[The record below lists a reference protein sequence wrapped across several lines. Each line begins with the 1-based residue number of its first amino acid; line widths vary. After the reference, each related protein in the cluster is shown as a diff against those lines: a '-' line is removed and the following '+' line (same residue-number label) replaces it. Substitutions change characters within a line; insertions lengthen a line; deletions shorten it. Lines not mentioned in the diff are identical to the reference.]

1 MKSSTKTSSISL
13 GLIVFCNS
21 GGLAI
26 QTRRLAELLKPDK
39 ILLIDSRGFSPNKQH
54 HLEWYPP
61 EKTQV
66 TTSFPPRNYEI
77 LQFIKGLTHVFT
89 CENPYNF
96 YLVLACQRLGIKVI
110 CQTNYEFCENLDSPH
125 LPVPDLFLMPSH
137 WMVDEMKARFGED
150 RVRYLPPPID
160 PAEFEKA
167 REENV
172 SREYYSQP
180 IHKAPVRFLH
190 IVGTLAWQ
198 DRNGTLDLLASLPFA
213 QGDFEL
219 VIKSQHELPP
229 EYACSDPRVT
239 FEIGNVEKNSD
250 LYFNFDALILP
261 RRYGGLSLS
270 TNEALMSAL
279 PVLMPDISPN
289 NKWLPKEWLVPAT
302 KKGEFRARA
311 MIEYFQ
317 VDPQVLAKKIDEWI
331 DVLPSKYRAYS
342 IGCRNFSSR
351 SVESDYEEIFI

>member
-1 MKSSTKTSSISL
+1 MKSSTPTSSIKL
-13 GLIVFCNS
+13 GIICFANS
-21 GGLAI
+21 GGLGI

-150 RVRYLPPPID
+150 RVLYLPPPID
-160 PAEFEKA
+160 PEEFEKA
-167 REENV
+167 REENFW
-172 SREYYSQP
+172 RELYYQ
-180 IHKAPVRFLH
+180 PVRFLH

-198 DRNGTLDLLASLPFA
+198 DRNGTLDLLASLPFVK
-213 QGDFEL
+213 GNFKL
-219 VIKSQHELPP
+219 VIKSQHELPL

-270 TNEALMSAL
+270 TNEAMISAL

-331 DVLPSKYRAYS
+331 DDLPSKYEACH
-342 IGCRNFSSR
+342 IGFSNFSSKTIK
-351 SVESDYEEIFI
+351 SDYEEIFI

>member
-21 GGLAI
+21 GGLGI

-61 EKTQV
+61 EKTQI

-150 RVRYLPPPID
+150 RVRYLPPPISEEEFGEAR
-160 PAEFEKA
+160 AENFW
-167 REENV
+167 REL
-172 SREYYSQP
+172 YY
-180 IHKAPVRFLH
+180 HPVRFLH

-213 QGDFEL
+213 KGDFKL

-317 VDPQVLAKKIDEWI
+317 VDPQVLAKKIDEWTL
-331 DVLPSKYRAYS
+331 LPPSRLEAGL
-342 IGCRNFSSR
+342 IGFSNFSSKTI
-351 SVESDYEEIFI
+351 ESDYEEIFI

>member
-1 MKSSTKTSSISL
+1 MEGREMKSSTKTSSIKL
-13 GLIVFCNS
+13 GMICFANS

-150 RVRYLPPPID
+150 RVHYLPPPID

-167 REENV
+167 LERNFW
-172 SREYYSQP
+172 RGHHY
-180 IHKAPVRFLH
+180 KPVRFLH

-213 QGDFEL
+213 QGDFKL
-219 VIKSQHELPP
+219 VIKSQHKLPP

-289 NKWLPKEWLVPAT
+289 NKWLPKDWLVPAT

-317 VDPQVLAKKIDEWI
+317 VDPQVLAKKIDEWTL
-331 DVLPSKYRAYS
+331 LPPSRLKAYS
-342 IGCRNFSSR
+342 IGFSNFSS
-351 SVESDYEEIFI
+351 SNIDSDYEEIFI